1 MYFLSFCPWHQ
12 CLLWHHCVSTEM
24 SLFSHNL
31 HPVIKKWHLSSEGIN
46 YLVFIQ
52 TSQIFKRPLLNI
64 TQKISTSI
72 ICISINA
79 DWFKCCRISFS
90 QNICVS
96 PSILLLFINRV
107 QTEVLSAAV
116 KLKSKQDDSVYL
128 LLYLL

>member
-1 MYFLSFCPWHQ
+1 
-12 CLLWHHCVSTEM
+12 M

-64 TQKISTSI
+64 THKCLPVLYVLVLMLIDL
-72 ICISINA
+72 NA
-79 DWFKCCRISFS
+79 AEYLFS

-96 PSILLLFINRV
+96 PSILLLFINSV
-107 QTEVLSAAV
+107 QTEVLSATV
-116 KLKSKQDDSVYL
+116 EI
-128 LLYLL
+128 

>member
-1 MYFLSFCPWHQ
+1 
-12 CLLWHHCVSTEM
+12 M

-72 ICISINA
+72 LCISINA
-79 DWFKCCRISFS
+79 D
-90 QNICVS
+90 
-96 PSILLLFINRV
+96 
-107 QTEVLSAAV
+107 
-116 KLKSKQDDSVYL
+116 
-128 LLYLL
+128 

>member
-1 MYFLSFCPWHQ
+1 
-12 CLLWHHCVSTEM
+12 M

-72 ICISINA
+72 K
-79 DWFKCCRISFS
+79 FY
-90 QNICVS
+90 Q
-96 PSILLLFINRV
+96 
-107 QTEVLSAAV
+107 QQ
-116 KLKSKQDDSVYL
+116 LKSKQDDSVYL